1 MRAIFVSFAALAL
14 AACATTQAAP
24 QLPSSA
30 AIDAEVQRLMAEQ
43 QVVGMAVAVIDRG
56 EVVHVNA
63 YGYANVA
70 EQRALQTDTVMY
82 GASLTK
88 TAVAYLVLQLVDEGR
103 IDLDRQLAEYLPKP
117 LPEYEEFAA
126 LAGDDRWRLLT
137 ARHVLNH
144 ATGFHNFR
152 WLEDDQTLRFH
163 FAPGERY
170 AYSGEGFYVLQ
181 LVLEEGL
188 GIDVGAEMQRRIFE
202 PFGMTRTSMQWRADF
217 RPNLADGYAMDG
229 SFEPHDE
236 RSRVSA
242 PGSMDT
248 TIEDQARMWA
258 AFVNGEGLSASSRA
272 ELVRPQL
279 PIRSAHQFPP
289 LWLDTDPRGPE
300 IDLAAGLGL
309 VTFNDPEAGLMFF
322 KGGHNDWTGNMAIC
336 QDARRRCVVFLGNSV
351 RAELIYPELAR
362 FILGDTAF
370 PWWWEYN
377 R

>member
-1 MRAIFVSFAALAL
+1 MLLAAFGAFAL
-14 AACATTQAAP
+14 AACATTPAAS

-30 AIDAEVQRLMAEQ
+30 AIDAEVQRLMAQE

-56 EVVHVNA
+56 EIVHVNA
-63 YGYANVA
+63 YGYANRE

-103 IDLDRQLAEYLPKP
+103 IDLDRPLAEYLPKP

-144 ATGFHNFR
+144 TTGFHNFR
-152 WLEDDQTLRFH
+152 WLEDDRTLRFH

-188 GIDVGAEMQRRIFE
+188 GLDVGAEMQRRILE
-202 PFGMTRTSMQWRADF
+202 PFGMTRTSMQWRPDF

-258 AFVNGEGLSASSRA
+258 AFVNGEGLSAASRA

-300 IDLAAGLGL
+300 INLAAGLGL
-309 VTFNDPEAGLMFF
+309 VTFNDTEAGLMFF

>member
-1 MRAIFVSFAALAL
+1 MLLAAFGAFAL
-14 AACATTQAAP
+14 AACATTPAAP

-30 AIDAEVQRLMAEQ
+30 AIDAEVQRLMAQE

-63 YGYANVA
+63 YGYANRE

-88 TAVAYLVLQLVDEGR
+88 TAVAYLVLQLVDDGR
-103 IDLDRQLAEYLPKP
+103 IDLDRPLAEYLPKP

-137 ARHVLNH
+137 ARLVLNH
-144 ATGFHNFR
+144 TTGFHNFR
-152 WLEDDQTLRFH
+152 WLEDDRTLRFH

-188 GIDVGAEMQRRIFE
+188 GLDVGAEMQRRIFE
-202 PFGMTRTSMQWRADF
+202 PFGMTRTSMQWRPDF

-258 AFVNGEGLSASSRA
+258 AFVNGEGLSAASRA

-289 LWLDTDPRGPE
+289 LWLHTDPRGPE
-300 IDLAAGLGL
+300 INLAAGLGL
-309 VTFNDPEAGLMFF
+309 VTFNDPEAGLVFF

>member
-1 MRAIFVSFAALAL
+1 MLLAAFGAFAL
-14 AACATTQAAP
+14 AACATTPAAP

-30 AIDAEVQRLMAEQ
+30 AIDAEVQRLMAQQ

-63 YGYANVA
+63 YGYANRE

-103 IDLDRQLAEYLPKP
+103 IDLDRPLAEYLPKP

-144 ATGFHNFR
+144 TTGFHNFR
-152 WLEDDQTLRFH
+152 WLEDDRTLRFH

-258 AFVNGEGLSASSRA
+258 AFVNGEGLSAASRA

-300 IDLAAGLGL
+300 INLAAGLGL
-309 VTFNDPEAGLMFF
+309 VTFNDTEAGLMFF

>member
-1 MRAIFVSFAALAL
+1 VRAIFVSFAALAL

-103 IDLDRQLAEYLPKP
+103 IDLDRPLAEYLPKP

-188 GIDVGAEMQRRIFE
+188 GIEVGAEMQRRIFE